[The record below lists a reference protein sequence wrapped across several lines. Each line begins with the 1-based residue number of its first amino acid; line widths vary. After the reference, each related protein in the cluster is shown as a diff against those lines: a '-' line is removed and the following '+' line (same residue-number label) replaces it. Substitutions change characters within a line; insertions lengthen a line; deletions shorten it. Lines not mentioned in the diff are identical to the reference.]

1 MHKSGIARLKATD
14 SFIRGLSAELLRK
27 VLERGGHRLFKRG
40 VRTHGQQE
48 LIDRH
53 VVGERLRDAAD
64 HVARML
70 AHELRAEKLACFGV
84 GDELHKAAA
93 RVGDERLGV
102 VEHDVFADLDGD
114 ARLLGLGL
122 GEADDR
128 DLRTAVDAA
137 RHDGHG
143 CVIFP
148 SVEQVDAGDALRG
161 RHMGELNFGRDVADG
176 VDVGDARLVALV
188 HGDAAAVHLDRNA
201 IREQA
206 VAVRAAADGA
216 EHGLAGDGLALFL
229 AGEVDGD
236 ILTRLLDALDHRV
249 REDLHALLFEDE
261 REALAELLVHVGQQA
276 IHAFD
281 DGHFTAEVCV
291 KRRKLDADDAA
302 ADDDDGAVQVVAPLK
317 QLVGGHR
324 ELKSGNRRA
333 GRDGAGGDENIV
345 AGVVVGTALGVRHAD
360 SAGCGDERRAAQ
372 KVDLCGLEKRFNAGG
387 QLLRNFALVGKNLRH
402 VGADIVGVDAGVC
415 AVLGVVE
422 DLRRV
427 QQRFRRDAAA
437 V

>member
-1 MHKSGIARLKATD
+1 
-14 SFIRGLSAELLRK
+14 
-27 VLERGGHRLFKRG
+27 
-40 VRTHGQQE
+40 
-48 LIDRH
+48 
-53 VVGERLRDAAD
+53 
-64 HVARML
+64 
-70 AHELRAEKLACFGV
+70 
-84 GDELHKAAA
+84 
-93 RVGDERLGV
+93 
-102 VEHDVFADLDGD
+102 
-114 ARLLGLGL
+114 
-122 GEADDR
+122 
-128 DLRTAVDAA
+128 
-137 RHDGHG
+137 
-143 CVIFP
+143 
-148 SVEQVDAGDALRG
+148 
-161 RHMGELNFGRDVADG
+161 MGELNFGRDVADG

-276 IHAFD
+276 VHAFD

-345 AGVVVGTALGVRHAD
+345 AGVVVGTALGIRHAD
-360 SAGCGDERRAAQ
+360 STGCGDERRAAQ